1 MIKRIQILHYRGI
14 RYSDVRLNRFNIF
27 IGPNGSDK
35 STFIDVINL
44 WKDVMDDGI
53 FKVIFDR

>member
-14 RYSDVRLNRFNIF
+14 RYSDVRLNRFNILT
-27 IGPNGSDK
+27 GSNGSGK

-44 WKDVMDDGI
+44 WRDVIDDGI
-53 FKVIFDR
+53 FKVIFD